1 MCEELFWIQVLPES
15 SGTPFGKNIIGFVDL
30 LEGDVDFDAIKKA
43 LTEINYDGYVTAE
56 MIPYV
61 HGRPEKTAAAMK
73 KIFK

>member
-1 MCEELFWIQVLPES
+1 MVKDDAVIIDVGITRVPDES
-15 SGTPFGKNIIGFVDL
+15 RERGYYIT
-30 LEGDVDFDAIKKA
+30 GDVDFDAIKKA